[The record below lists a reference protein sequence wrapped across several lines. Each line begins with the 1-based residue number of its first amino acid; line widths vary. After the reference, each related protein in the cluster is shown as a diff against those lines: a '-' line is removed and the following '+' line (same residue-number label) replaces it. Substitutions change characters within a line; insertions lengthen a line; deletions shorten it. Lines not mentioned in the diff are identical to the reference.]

1 MKYIRNLLA
10 WGDFLYAQDTRKS
23 INQATNLYVLANQ
36 LLGPRP
42 VEVGACSA
50 PAPMSF
56 NDIKQEYNNRSITTG
71 AVAAATANTL
81 TLAATASSVPDA
93 YAGYYVSITS
103 GKAPTRAATSP
114 ATTRP
119 TSA

>member
-10 WGDFLYAQDTRKS
+10 WGDFLYAQDTRES

-56 NDIKQEYNNRSITTG
+56 NDIKQGTTT
-71 AVAAATANTL
+71 AA
-81 TLAATASSVPDA
+81 SPP
-93 YAGYYVSITS
+93 
-103 GKAPTRAATSP
+103 APSP
-114 ATTRP
+114 PPRP
-119 TSA
+119 IP